1 MFMYQYKSMSTMC
14 FFLFIIFFKS
24 ICIYVNKTISLMS
37 TNAFS
42 ICYLRVNI
50 CISMSIYISMSAM
63 ADVYLSTF
71 VYAYYV

>member
-1 MFMYQYKSMSTMC
+1 MSTMC

>member
-1 MFMYQYKSMSTMC
+1 MSTMC
-14 FFLFIIFFKS
+14 LFLFIIFFKS